1 MRVSVIGTGYVGL
14 VTGTCLAESG
24 NDVMCMDIDSRKID
38 MLNDG
43 VVPIYEPG
51 LEELIKRNVAH
62 GRLSFTTDMAR
73 TVKNSDIIFIA
84 VGTPP
89 GEDGS
94 ADLKYV
100 ISAALEIGRHA
111 NGYKVVVNKSTVP
124 VGTGDKVTAA
134 VSSRTRHKFDVVSNP
149 EFLKEGAAIEDF
161 MKPDRVVI
169 GSESPRAT
177 ALMQELYAPFVR
189 TGKPI
194 LTMDIRSAEMTKYA
208 ANAMLATKISFI
220 NEMAVICA
228 SLGADIDSV
237 RKGMGYDRRIGF
249 DFLFPGVGYGG
260 SCFPKD
266 VKALVQTA
274 KEYGVDAKVLKA
286 VEAVN
291 DRQKNLLSEMVIRH
305 FSSQAGKKG
314 KSSKKP
320 LAGMTIA
327 VWGLSF
333 KPRTDDMREAPSVVI
348 INNLLRAGAVVKA
361 HDPVAEHEAG
371 KIFGKRI
378 TIMDDGYEALRGADA
393 LAVVTEWNEFRNPDF
408 RKMKKLMKNPLV
420 FDGRNIYRQEELQKQ
435 GFTYY
440 GIGRRCAGRSN
451 VADACII
458 RRVKGREK
466 G

>member
-1 MRVSVIGTGYVGL
+1 MKISVIGTGYVGL

-24 NDVMCMDIDSRKID
+24 NDVICMDIDEKKIEL
-38 MLNDG
+38 LNSG

-51 LEELIKRNVAH
+51 LEELIRRNMSH
-62 GRLSFTTDMAR
+62 GRLSFTTRMDHA
-73 TVKNSDIIFIA
+73 VKNSDAVFIA

-100 ISAALEIGRHA
+100 LEAAKKIGSFM
-111 NGYKVVVNKSTVP
+111 NGYKVVINKSTVP
-124 VGTGDKVTAA
+124 VGTGEKVRAA
-134 VSSRTRHKFDVVSNP
+134 VASRTRHKFDVVSNP

-169 GSESPRAT
+169 GAGSPRAA
-177 ALMQELYAPFVR
+177 ALMQEMYAPFVR

-194 LTMDIRSAEMTKYA
+194 LVMDIRSAEMTKYA
-208 ANAMLATKISFI
+208 SNALLATKISFI
-220 NEMAVICA
+220 NEMAVICG
-228 SLGADIDSV
+228 SLGADIDNV

-266 VKALVQTA
+266 VKALASTA
-274 KEYGVDAKVLKA
+274 KEYGVDASVLKA

-291 DRQKNLLSEMVIRH
+291 ERQKNLLSAMVLRH
-305 FSSQAGKKG
+305 FGAQKTGKG
-314 KSSKKP
+314 KNRKKP
-320 LAGMTIA
+320 LTGMTIG

-348 INNLLRAGAVVKA
+348 INNLLRAGAVVRA
-361 HDPVAEHEAG
+361 HDPVAEKEAK
-371 KIFGKRI
+371 KIFKNRI
-378 TIMDDGYEALRGADA
+378 ALMQDGYEALHGADA
-393 LAVVTEWNEFRNPDF
+393 LAVVTEWNEFRTPDF
-408 RKMKKLMKNPLV
+408 KKMKKLMKRPV
-420 FDGRNIYRQEELQKQ
+420 IFDGRNIYNQEELRKL

-440 GIGRRCAGRSN
+440 GIGRQ
-451 VADACII
+451 
-458 RRVKGREK
+458 
-466 G
+466 